1 MRTTLDIE
9 DAVLRKLK
17 EKAAREGQTLQ
28 RVAND
33 VLRQGLARTR
43 SGGTYRLEL
52 DGWEAD
58 PQPGVDI
65 LDRDKL
71 WDLMG

>member
-9 DAVLRKLK
+9 DALLRKLK
-17 EKAAREGQTLQ
+17 EKAAREGLTLQ
-28 RVAND
+28 RLAND
-33 VLRQGLARTR
+33 LLRQALARGR
-43 SGGTYRLEL
+43 ESGTYSLEL
-52 DGWEAD
+52 EGWEAEQ
-58 PQPGVDI
+58 QPGVDV

>member
-9 DAVLRKLK
+9 DALLRKLK
-17 EKAAREGQTLQ
+17 EKAAREGHTLQ

-33 VLRQGLARTR
+33 LLRQGLARMPAD
-43 SGGTYRLEL
+43 GTYRLQL
-52 DGWEAD
+52 QGWDAD
-58 PQPGVDI
+58 PQPGVDV